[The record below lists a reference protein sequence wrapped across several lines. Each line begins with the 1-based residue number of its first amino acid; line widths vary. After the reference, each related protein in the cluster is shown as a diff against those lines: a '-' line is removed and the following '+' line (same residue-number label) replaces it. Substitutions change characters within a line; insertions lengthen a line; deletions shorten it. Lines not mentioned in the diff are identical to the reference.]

1 MGNARIETVFIT
13 GGLIFLLLGMAFGM
27 WMGAH
32 EDFQLADAHAHMN
45 LVGFVI
51 PTLYGLIHRAFPG
64 MAASRLSW
72 PQLAAHFLGVLI
84 MVPGIVIVIQ
94 TGYPTFAIAGAM
106 VVILATLLFAFVF
119 VTADK
124 SR

>member
-1 MGNARIETVFIT
+1 MGKARIETVFIG

-27 WMGAH
+27 WMGVR
-32 EDFQLADAHAHMN
+32 EDFQLADAHAHLN

-64 MAASRLSW
+64 MSVSRLAW
-72 PQLAAHFLGVLI
+72 PQLVVHFVGALI
-84 MVPGIVIVIQ
+84 MIPGIVIVIR
-94 TGYPTFAIAGAM
+94 TGHPAFAIAGAM
-106 VVILATLLFAFVF
+106 TVILATVLFAFIF
-119 VTADK
+119 ATADK